1 MAGMSDFLENATID
15 HILRR
20 TAYTQPN
27 DVFVALFT
35 DATTDAG
42 GGTEV
47 TGGSYARVTL
57 STLLA
62 TGNFS
67 GTSGGSA
74 TAVSSGTDGTVT
86 NKVAVTFPAPTA
98 NWGTVTNFAIYDAIT
113 GGNMLFHAALTAS
126 KTVNNGDDAPA
137 FAIDALSVQIDD

>member
-1 MAGMSDFLENATID
+1 MAGMSDFLENAIID

-35 DATTDAG
+35 AAPDDTG

-47 TGGSYARVTL
+47 TGGSYARVSL

-86 NKVAVTFPAPTA
+86 NKVAVTFPSPTA
-98 NWGTVTNFAIYDAIT
+98 NWGTVTNFAIFDALT
-113 GGNMLFHAALTAS
+113 TGNMLFHAALGAS
-126 KTVNNGDDAPA
+126 KTVNNGDDAPSS
-137 FAIDALSVQIDD
+137 AIDALTVQIDN